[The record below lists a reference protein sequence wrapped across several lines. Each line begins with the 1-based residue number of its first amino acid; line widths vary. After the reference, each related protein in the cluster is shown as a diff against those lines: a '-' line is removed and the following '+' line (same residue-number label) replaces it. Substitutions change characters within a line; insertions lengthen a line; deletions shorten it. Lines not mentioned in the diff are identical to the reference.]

1 MILVTLCDIF
11 AVIVTQQLVKQD
23 MDTQASIDIES
34 HSSKRSLANKR
45 ESKNESKRARQSDLL
60 AVAEKYK

>member
-1 MILVTLCDIF
+1 VILVTLCDIF
-11 AVIVTQQLVKQD
+11 AVIITQQLVKQD

-34 HSSKRSLANKR
+34 HSSKRSLAKKR